1 MRRRSTHE
9 YELFAMNHWKQFKP
23 KACSIHLKSPTKE
36 QALVEVVSN
45 LVLSDAM
52 ASDAERA
59 LLERERTAST
69 GVGMSVAIPHVKLP
83 GLERAVCSL
92 SVHPGGIPWDAVD
105 GAPVHLLF
113 TVLRPDA
120 KSSAHDP
127 EQHLDLM
134 RWIARLGRDGDFRRF
149 ALQVKTKT
157 ELVDLLREMSAV

>member
-1 MRRRSTHE
+1 
-9 YELFAMNHWKQFKP
+9 MNHWKRFTP
-23 KACSIHLKSPTKE
+23 KACSIRLLAPTKE

-45 LVLSDAM
+45 LVQADVLPDAL
-52 ASDAERA
+52 ASDAEKA

-69 GVGMSVAIPHVKLP
+69 GVGMSVAIPHVKLS
-83 GLERAVCSL
+83 GLERAICSL
-92 SVHPGGIPWDAVD
+92 SVHPEGIPWDAVD

-149 ALQVKTKT
+149 ALRVRTKT
-157 ELVDLLREMSAV
+157 ELVNLLREMSAV